1 MSYKISNIKIHI
13 YSSSY
18 GDTKVFGQPKS
29 LRSGVIIE
37 VQTKNNLSGF
47 GESYLSGYL
56 PEISKQSLEYF
67 SDFLIGKKIDKIED
81 IITSLNI
88 PFCNNN
94 GFLKSMI
101 SAIEIAIF
109 DLKSKIAGKP
119 LYLYL
124 NKKFRKN
131 VLGYASGGSVI
142 YNKHKIFEDFELSKK
157 IGLNYYKLRIG
168 YQNFNKDLERINY
181 AIKLFGKD
189 KIMVDAIM
197 GTLNKWDK
205 KDFIKKIKTFN
216 RLKIKWIEE
225 PLHPSKIID
234 YKEIKKKTKIPIA
247 LGEAYTS
254 FEEFKTLIN
263 NDCCDYI
270 QPDVTQCGILDTIK
284 ICKLAK
290 KKKKKIS
297 LHVWGSS
304 LSFLIN
310 LHFAIAF
317 KEVDIIEYPLV
328 KLSIMNE
335 EVIKNFNIS
344 KNKFQI
350 NKNIKGLG
358 LNFKKDYFKK
368 FKFIKKS
375 GFSIQ

>member
-1 MSYKISNIKIHI
+1 MSYKILNTKIHI
-13 YSSSY
+13 YSSNY
-18 GDTKVFGQPKS
+18 GDTKVFGQPKK

-67 SDFLIGKKIDKIED
+67 SDFLVGKKIDKIEE
-81 IITSLNI
+81 IVSSLNI

-94 GFLKSMI
+94 GFLKSII

-124 NKKFRKN
+124 NNKFREN

-142 YNKHKIFEDFELSKK
+142 YNKDKIYEDFILAKK
-157 IGLNYYKLRIG
+157 IGLKYYKLRIG
-168 YQNFNKDLERINY
+168 YQNFNNDLERINY

-189 KIMVDAIM
+189 RVMVDAIM

-205 KDFIKKIKTFN
+205 NDFINKVKRLN

-234 YKEIKKKTKIPIA
+234 YKEIKKKSKIPIA
-247 LGEAYTS
+247 VGEAYTS
-254 FEEFKTLIN
+254 FEEFNTLIN
-263 NDCCDYI
+263 SNCCDYI
-270 QPDVTQCGILDTIK
+270 QPDVTQCGIIDTIK
-284 ICKLAK
+284 ICKLGK
-290 KKKKKIS
+290 KKGKKIS

-310 LHFAIAF
+310 LHVAIAF
-317 KEVDIIEYPLV
+317 KEVDFIEYPLV

-335 EVIKNFNIS
+335 KISQNFKIN

-358 LNFKKDYFKK
+358 LNIEKGYFKK